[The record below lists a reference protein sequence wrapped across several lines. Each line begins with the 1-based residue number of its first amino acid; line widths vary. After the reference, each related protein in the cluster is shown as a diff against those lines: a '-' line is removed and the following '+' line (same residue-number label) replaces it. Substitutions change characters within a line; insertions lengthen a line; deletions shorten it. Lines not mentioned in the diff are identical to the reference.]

1 MTENVFACVAATAAP
16 VAPTGETMCLV
27 TRDAYQ
33 SVHGNEP
40 REEPSV
46 FGWKVSDGVTDNFS
60 TNDSE
65 KVYVGDSVSVYDEV
79 RINPCYTWCVHTKV

>member
-1 MTENVFACVAATAAP
+1 
-16 VAPTGETMCLV
+16 MCLV

-40 REEPSV
+40 REERSV
-46 FGWKVSDGVTDNFS
+46 FGWKASVELTDNFS

-65 KVYVGDSVSVYDEV
+65 KVYIGDLVSVYDEV
-79 RINPCYTWCVHTKV
+79 RINPCYTWYVYIKVQ